1 MAFDVVI
8 FSLSFLVL
16 NIVCDLLQLPYELN
30 LMFLSYFFLIFPFL
44 CFLLIHWIFSISVLN
59 SVMLWVPFRFK
70 LHYASPAL
78 PLLLMCVCVWL
89 RQSCHTMC
97 KRELTS

>member
-16 NIVCDLLQLPYELN
+16 YIVCDLLQLPYELN
-30 LMFLSYFFLIFPFL
+30 MMFLSYFFLIFPFL
-44 CFLLIHWIFSISVLN
+44 CFLLHWIFSISVLN

-70 LHYASPAL
+70 LHSASPVLPYAS
-78 PLLLMCVCVWL
+78 LLKLFIYRLFSLAHSSFVATF
-89 RQSCHTMC
+89 S
-97 KRELTS
+97 